1 MKILHTADWHIGKR
15 LEHYSRVE
23 EQHWVL
29 NEICDIANQEDV
41 DAIIIAGD
49 LFDTYN
55 PSSEA
60 IELFYKTLK
69 KLSKQGTR
77 PVIAISGNH
86 DSPDRIET
94 ADPLARECGIIFI
107 GYPDTSLIPF
117 TLESGLRVLKS
128 EPGFIELDLPNHSY
142 PLRIITTPYANE
154 HRLKQAF
161 LAENKEE
168 ELRDILEHKWQCL
181 AQKHCDKN
189 GVNLLATHLFVISR
203 ESVIPEEPEDEKP
216 ILHVGGAQ
224 AIYTENFPE
233 GIQYVALGHLHRKQ
247 LIKSIKHPVVY
258 PGSPLSYSFAEAN
271 QQKFVAIANIEP
283 GETASVNFIELKKGK
298 KLLRLRAAGINDALI
313 QLKEN
318 KDHLIELTI
327 ETDTYLNAKDRKKLN
342 QEHSGIITLIP
353 QVKNNLSTSKTNKH
367 SIDLDKSTKE
377 LFIDYFKHINQL
389 EPNDSLLN
397 LFNEVIAEKES
408 EA

>member
-23 EQHWVL
+23 EQHWIL

>member
-107 GYPDTSLIPF
+107 GYPDTALIPF
-117 TLESGLRVLKS
+117 TLESGLKVLES
-128 EPGFIELDLPNHSY
+128 EPGFIELKLPNYSY

-168 ELRDILEHKWQCL
+168 ELRDILEQKWRLL
-181 AQKHCDKN
+181 AQKYCDKN
-189 GVNLLATHLFVISR
+189 GVNLLATHLFVVSR
-203 ESVIPEEPEDEKP
+203 ESVVPEEPDDEKP

-224 AIYTENFPE
+224 AIYTDNFPE
-233 GIQYVALGHLHRKQ
+233 AIQYVALGHLHRKQ
-247 LIKSIKHPVVY
+247 LIKSVKQAVVY

-271 QQKFVAIANIEP
+271 QQKFVAIAHIEP
-283 GETASVNFIELKKGK
+283 GQTASVNFIELKKGK

-313 QLKEN
+313 QLNEN
-318 KDHLIELTI
+318 KDHLVELTI
-327 ETDTYLNAKDRKKLN
+327 ETDTYLNAKDRKRLN
-342 QEHSGIITLIP
+342 QEHTGIITLIP
-353 QVKNNLSTSKTNKH
+353 QVKNDLSASKTNRH
-367 SIDLDKSTKE
+367 TIDLDKTTKE
-377 LFIDYFKHINQL
+377 LFIDYFKHINKL

>member
-23 EQHWVL
+23 EQHWIL

-397 LFNEVIAEKES
+397 LCNEVIAEKES
-408 EA
+408 EV